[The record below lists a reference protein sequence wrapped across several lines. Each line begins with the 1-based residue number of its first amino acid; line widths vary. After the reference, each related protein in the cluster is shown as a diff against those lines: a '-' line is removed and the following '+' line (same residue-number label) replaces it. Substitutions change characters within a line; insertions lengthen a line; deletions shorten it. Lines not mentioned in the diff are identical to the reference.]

1 MAIVTIVAILS
12 LCVAA
17 LSAGIAWYSGT
28 ASTKLYVEKKRDPE
42 DEPGTEKWVVV
53 GARRAKE
60 RKNAS
65 TCSNLLLDKGMP
77 ESCARKNVPGCGSGR
92 NNFYNQLRMKE
103 NMMVNLLLDYRVVEC
118 GDKCKLYL
126 LYTDGQLLT
135 IQLNSTENA
144 YKIADIIAHDELLDR
159 KHPM

>member
-1 MAIVTIVAILS
+1 MPIVTIVAILS

-65 TCSNLLLDKGMP
+65 TCSNLLLDKGVP
-77 ESCARKNVPGCGSGR
+77 ESCARKKKCPGMR
-92 NNFYNQLRMKE
+92 FWK
-103 NMMVNLLLDYRVVEC
+103 
-118 GDKCKLYL
+118 K
-126 LYTDGQLLT
+126 QLL
-135 IQLNSTENA
+135 QSVENGGKYDGEFVA
-144 YKIADIIAHDELLDR
+144 GL
-159 KHPM
+159 PSG